1 MINDAKVLRNL
12 AHLYREAAMD
22 ERNQERRRLH
32 TAVNDL
38 HMIRPVV
45 LIDELPWNEMDPSG
59 EELTLRCEDPF
70 LRKTE
75 DFMRK
80 TLFKY
85 RHLPADMIVKPFIP
99 VDKCIHY
106 SSIGVKIQEETIAT
120 NDQNNIIS
128 HEYEDQFAQDDSI
141 AKLKDITVT
150 YDKPETLRRYAILG
164 EILGDILPVKL
175 RGVGYVGVVTW
186 DDISMYRGVTPLL
199 MDLVERPEFC
209 HALTERLTQIKER
222 VIDQYEALELFD
234 NEGDTLHC
242 TPILTD
248 QLPTKAGRA
257 GAPLTRKDVW
267 GRGTAQIFASVGKAM
282 HEEYDIEYMKRTI
295 GTCGLSYYGCCEP
308 LDKKMDIVEKL
319 PNLRKVGMT
328 PWADIDVG
336 AEAIGKKYVLSN
348 KPNPASVARPVL
360 DGAELKKEIGKIL
373 AACKRNACNV
383 DITLKDISTCAFR
396 PQNIFEW
403 EKIVM
408 DMVQNY

>member
-1 MINDAKVLRNL
+1 MNKDSAILRNL
-12 AHLYREAAMD
+12 ACLYREAAMD
-22 ERNQERRRLH
+22 ARNEELRQLH
-32 TAVNDL
+32 VAVNDL
-38 HMIRPVV
+38 HMVRPVV
-45 LIDELPWNEMDPSG
+45 QIDELPWNEMDPGG
-59 EELTLRCEDPF
+59 EELGLLCEDPF
-70 LRKTE
+70 LRRTE

-80 TLFKY
+80 TLFKF

-99 VDKCIHY
+99 VDKCISH
-106 SSIGVKIQEETIAT
+106 SDLGVRVIEETIAT

-128 HEYEDQFAQDDSI
+128 HEYEDQFAGEDSI
-141 AKLKDITVT
+141 CKLKDVTVT
-150 YDKPETLRRYAILG
+150 YDKAETMRRFQLLG
-164 EILGDILPVKL
+164 DILGDILPVKL
-175 RGVGYVGVVTW
+175 RGIGYVGVVTW

-209 HALTERLTQIKER
+209 HALTERLTCIKEN
-222 VIDQYEALELFD
+222 VIRQYEELELFD

-242 TPILTD
+242 TPILTND
-248 QLPTKAGRA
+248 LPGKEGRR

-295 GTCGLSYYGCCEP
+295 GSCGLSYYGCCEP

-336 AEAIGKKYVLSN
+336 AEAIGKKYVLSS

-360 DGAELKKEIGKIL
+360 DKAELKKEIGKIL
-373 AACKRNACNV
+373 AACKRNSCSV

-403 EKIVM
+403 EQIVM
-408 DMVQNY
+408 DMVKSY